1 MYPSPGFNYH
11 SQFCFKYTLYFF
23 SGVFDNLILR
33 KLVTRDV
40 SRLYKNM
47 SKHVWIA
54 NVEKQ
59 SIHTKKGL
67 GKTREKIHKENNI

>member
-1 MYPSPGFNYH
+1 MYRSTGFNNHH

-23 SGVFDNLILR
+23 GGVFGNLILR
-33 KLVTRDV
+33 KLVTSDV

-47 SKHVWIA
+47 GKHVWIA

-59 SIHTKKGL
+59 GL
-67 GKTREKIHKENNI
+67 VKLEKEPTRKIIFEGRVH